1 MPCQNLCK
9 RNKNSTYNIRSSKMC
24 IIILYY
30 YDSDIVIY
38 HNVRVLIIAGREE
51 SLLREAPSP
60 PCLYRQQ
67 QAAPIFPWLT
77 IIYNYYSDNEMLNAR
92 AIDRRPPQLC
102 RHVVDLLPPPP
113 NIFVNSRILLPST
126 RKPFAKDANR

>member
-51 SLLREAPSP
+51 SLLREATAP

-77 IIYNYYSDNEMLNAR
+77 IYYYYSDNEMLNAR

-102 RHVVDLLPPPP
+102 SGPAAATAKHFCQFTYPPP
-113 NIFVNSRILLPST
+113 IHTKTVRQRRESLTF
-126 RKPFAKDANR
+126 F